1 MSLRPTGGDRGRRTA
16 RLIGR
21 RGWFAE
27 MGAGVVAVGV
37 AGAAPARAHR
47 VWGAPTGGTR
57 PDEGGGPPGVG
68 VYAATTTVRLPPQN
82 PFGREE
88 ADVRAYVLVRGDEAV
103 LVDALTPGNAG
114 LIGEALAAAG
124 LGWDSLRHVIL
135 THAHPDH
142 AGSAADALA
151 LAPRATAWI
160 AAAEAHLVPLPR
172 SSQPLAD
179 GDEVAGLRIVA
190 TPGHSPGH
198 FSVFDAAGST
208 VIFGDAAHNVD
219 GALGPIGPPFTSD
232 AAQAAASLARLAAL
246 GFERALFAH
255 GPAIETGAARALAAV
270 LDAAR

>member
-1 MSLRPTGGDRGRRTA
+1 MGTGRR
-16 RLIGR
+16 RRPR

-27 MGAGVVAVGV
+27 LAGGVLIVAANPAP
-37 AGAAPARAHR
+37 AGA
-47 VWGAPTGGTR
+47 
-57 PDEGGGPPGVG
+57 GGGPSGRRTADRG
-68 VYAATTTVRLPPQN
+68 GAAVYRAETTVVLPPQIN
-82 PFGREE
+82 PFRQAEV
-88 ADVRAYVLVRGDEAV
+88 DVRAFVLVRGGEAV
-103 LVDALTPGNAG
+103 LVDTLTPGNAG
-114 LIGEALAAAG
+114 LIEAALAAAG
-124 LGWDSLRHVIL
+124 LGWDALRHVIL